1 MCLGLVNNK
10 LQKVFGLVQNS
21 LYISEIVYFLG
32 VIGITL
38 LFSSKNGIILI
49 NIIPNSR
56 ITFIHRYIFYFCDN
70 KVTK

>member
-1 MCLGLVNNK
+1 MCLGLVSNK

-38 LFSSKNGIILI
+38 LFSSN
-49 NIIPNSR
+49 
-56 ITFIHRYIFYFCDN
+56 
-70 KVTK
+70 V